1 MYVIFKQTTSI
12 YFWPANKQYQLLW
25 NSPIRNISFTHNGL
39 DPMHGP
45 CPHPHQVAWLL
56 DEAVHGNVFL
66 IQVLEDGPPGA
77 GQVVHIVPTTQVKY
91 R

>member
-1 MYVIFKQTTSI
+1 
-12 YFWPANKQYQLLW
+12 
-25 NSPIRNISFTHNGL
+25 
-39 DPMHGP
+39 MHGP

-56 DEAVHGNVFL
+56 DEAVHGNIFL